1 MSAAT
6 VAASREETVGP
17 ADPQTTDP
25 RSVDPHGAGTA
36 AARFAAG
43 LPSALAAGRLLHV
56 GPSADPALLPAGR
69 RADRAAVVLAA
80 AAAFEASPLPALFG
94 WAEAR
99 VGRALPQH
107 RIAGAEALSNAVIHG
122 ALGLPGLSAYDGDG
136 GAFAAAIRDRLAEP
150 ARAAAPVRVAMRLL
164 PGRIAVHVDDW
175 GAGFDPESVPRP
187 LLDGFSGR
195 GLLIMRATC
204 VRLRIGR
211 GGRRS
216 SLLMAV

>member
-1 MSAAT
+1 MGA
-6 VAASREETVGP
+6 

-25 RSVDPHGAGTA
+25 SSAAPHA

-43 LPSALAAGRLLHV
+43 LPSALADGRLLHV
-56 GPSADPALLPAGR
+56 GPDADTALLPFR
-69 RADRAAVVLAA
+69 DRADRAVVVMAA
-80 AAAFEASPLPALFG
+80 AAAYEASPLPAMLD

-99 VGRALPQH
+99 VGRPLPQH

-136 GAFAAAIRDRLAEP
+136 GAYAAAIRARLAEP
-150 ARAAAPVRVAMRLL
+150 ARAAAPVRIALRLL
-164 PGRIAVHVDDW
+164 PGRIAMHVDDW
-175 GAGFDPESVPRP
+175 GAGFDPASVPRP

-204 VRLRIGR
+204 LRLRIGR